1 MNTKLAHI
9 QKKIDS
15 IQVGLLRFRDNDDQ
29 LTFHVNARSS
39 ENNSINCIINDNAD
53 LSMFVNRNVN
63 LVQKSENDYLYISG
77 QVEEKTDMNKKML
90 SFRILRACWFTK
102 KSKGTLS
109 WLQEKYIYDL
119 LPDRELEL
127 AS

>member
-1 MNTKLAHI
+1 MKTMLVHI
-9 QKKIDS
+9 QKKIDD

-29 LTFHVNARSS
+29 VTLHVNAISS
-39 ENNSINCIINDNAD
+39 ENNSVNCIINDNAD
-53 LSMFVNRNVN
+53 LSKLVNRSVN
-63 LVQKSENDYLYISG
+63 LVQKSDNDYLYISG
-77 QVEEKTDMNKKML
+77 KVEEKTSKNKKML

-109 WLQEKYIYDL
+109 WLQEKYIYDI
-119 LPDRELEL
+119 LPDSELEL